1 MKKSLM
7 IIGMVLVCV
16 VFLFPEPVG
25 AQPASTGKSVMVRVE
40 NATDRNFE
48 SVLVSFIGKEK
59 RYGKIAAGKKSSYVV
74 VDRAYQYAR
83 VEVRL
88 VGSTE
93 KVVLQPID
101 FVGES
106 LLGPGRYTYRL
117 IQRGDSAKFRIDLEL
132 VVDRNGS

>member
-16 VFLFPEPVG
+16 VFLFPESVG
-25 AQPASTGKSVMVRVE
+25 AQPTSTGKSVMVRVE
-40 NATDRNFE
+40 NATGKDFK
-48 SVLVSFIGKEK
+48 SVLVSFIGKEQ
-59 RYGKIAAGKKSSYVV
+59 RYGKIGAGKKSPYHV
-74 VDRAYQYAR
+74 VDRAYRYDR
-83 VEVRL
+83 IEVRL
-88 VGSTE
+88 IGSTE